1 MIMAIQERSE
11 AKMKQ
16 VHEVKMIDK
25 ISFTLGVLCI
35 CSTEWLA
42 LRRPAWF
49 PLYYLAIMTFLL
61 VMRLII
67 YTREKN
73 QLFMLG
79 RFHVAFFNQS

>member
-35 CSTEWLA
+35 CSTEWIA
-42 LRRPAWF
+42 LRRPSWF
-49 PLYYLAIMTFLL
+49 PLYYLVIMTFLL

-73 QLFMLG
+73 QLFILG
-79 RFHVAFFNQS
+79 RFHVAISTQ